1 MNTPVHPL
9 VRYAWY
15 GDDFTGSTDVLDAL
29 GRAGVS
35 SVLFLRRPQPQQL
48 TPFFP
53 CTAIGLAGESR
64 SRNPEWMDA
73 HLPGA
78 FEFLR
83 SLQPQVC
90 HYKVCSTFDSAPHI
104 GSIGR
109 ALEIGQDLFGTPV
122 VPIVGFAPHLGRYLL
137 FGNLFAATHG
147 EVYRIDRH
155 PVMSCHPVTPMHE
168 ADLRL
173 HLARQTTRP
182 IALAEPIALRSLEPG
197 QLLSKIKATKNA
209 AVLFDGF
216 DETDLL
222 RTGRVLSALA
232 ENEPVFAVGS
242 SGLTYALL
250 ARWRECGFIG
260 AASETPRAAEVDRI
274 LVLSGSCSPV
284 TNRQIQHAEAIGFAI
299 VEMNPPR
306 LVSETASAL
315 AQARSAAVTALRSG
329 RSVLICTA
337 RGPQDPL
344 PTGLVQH
351 LPLHLGRL
359 LADLVQETRV
369 RRIVIAGGDTS
380 SHAVQQLNIFALTW
394 LAPLSPGAPLCRAHS
409 ADPALDGLELTL
421 KGGQAGSEDFFE
433 KTRRGV

>member
-137 FGNLFAATHG
+137 FGNLFAASHG
-147 EVYRIDRH
+147 EAYRIDRH

-182 IALAEPIALRSLEPG
+182 IALADLIALRSLEPG

-222 RTGRVLSALA
+222 RTGRVL
-232 ENEPVFAVGS
+232 VG
-242 SGLTYALL
+242 
-250 ARWRECGFIG
+250 
-260 AASETPRAAEVDRI
+260 
-274 LVLSGSCSPV
+274 
-284 TNRQIQHAEAIGFAI
+284 
-299 VEMNPPR
+299 
-306 LVSETASAL
+306 
-315 AQARSAAVTALRSG
+315 ARSRTNQSSPSAVPVLPTRCLPDGANADSSAPLLKPRGRLRWTEFWSSPAAALRSP
-329 RSVLICTA
+329 I
-337 RGPQDPL
+337 
-344 PTGLVQH
+344 
-351 LPLHLGRL
+351 
-359 LADLVQETRV
+359 V
-369 RRIVIAGGDTS
+369 RFSMRK
-380 SHAVQQLNIFALTW
+380 Q
-394 LAPLSPGAPLCRAHS
+394 
-409 ADPALDGLELTL
+409 
-421 KGGQAGSEDFFE
+421 
-433 KTRRGV
+433 